1 MSWDPSPGQRKV
13 VFVCIVLALA
23 AVGVYLTAPGLFGD
37 GSDGR
42 SSVAAPTTAGSA
54 DRVGESTPAGVSPS
68 ASATISTPSPSE
80 PELPDS
86 GPYEKTVLR
95 FARGFTNTERSAE
108 AWHDAVAPYC
118 TTELAKALSYTDPET
133 VPDGE
138 PTGKTRPVAMGE
150 TSVQVE
156 VPLDSGTSIL
166 VTVVA
171 DDEGYAVSDVRPGEA
186 G

>member
-1 MSWDPSPGQRKV
+1 MSWDPSPAQRKV

-23 AVGVYLTAPGLFGD
+23 AVGIYLTAPGLFG
-37 GSDGR
+37 GRPEGR
-42 SSVAAPTTAGSA
+42 SSAASPTTAAA
-54 DRVGESTPAGVSPS
+54 DRVGETAGASPS
-68 ASATISTPSPSE
+68 ASAYVPTPSPS
-80 PELPDS
+80 PQLPDS

-95 FARGFTNTERSAE
+95 FAHGFTNTDRSAE

-118 TTELAKALSYTDPET
+118 TTELAKALSFTDPET
-133 VPDGE
+133 VPDGQ
-138 PTGKTRPVAMGE
+138 PTGTTRPVGMGE

-166 VTVVA
+166 VTVVT
-171 DDEGYAVSDVRPGEA
+171 DDGGYAVSDVRPGAA